1 VRKLLWILSLTAIAA
16 FPATA
21 RADGIAFAGVKDGGD
36 GTASADGLLHYVTL
50 PMPKQTVV
58 TKVTAEGSVL
68 KFRTL
73 PGAWGI
79 PMVAFDGST
88 GGLSA
93 YGRILVLA
101 QPPIGR
107 MRHVSRFPVLE
118 TTNLRLVDLVTLEG
132 SFSFDAISPDGSTLY
147 LIEHV
152 NRKDVAEYQVRAY
165 DLAKHRLLPYVIR
178 DHRSSQVEMYG
189 YPMSRATSSDGRW
202 AYTLYQGSHHS
213 FVHAL
218 DTEARKAV
226 CVDLPMDTPPEY
238 VADARLALGPGG
250 RNLTVDSTVGGILA
264 VIDTE
269 RLALRP
275 RQSNR
280 PAASAGEEGFPWML
294 IVGALAVASLA
305 ASARVRRLR
314 PMPALTPAAS
324 PARELASQGSREQR
338 RPAERALFRASSGL
352 AGQLRP
358 NRSVGPFHDDLAARD
373 LRLVRNQTLQLLLA
387 QPVGYD
393 AARLLG
399 LRRSIEEVD
408 RTHDAVTDFDEEVT
422 AEARKLG

>member
-21 RADGIAFAGVKDGGD
+21 RADGIAFAGVKDGGN

-118 TTNLRLVDLVTLEG
+118 TTNLRLVDVVTLEG
-132 SFSFDAISPDGSTLY
+132 SFSFDAISPNGSTLY

-165 DLAKHRLLPYVIR
+165 DLVEDRLLPYVIR
-178 DHRSSQVEMYG
+178 DHRSNQVEMYG

-218 DTEARKAV
+218 DTVARKAV
-226 CVDLPMDTPPEY
+226 CIDLPMDTPPEY
-238 VADARLALGPGG
+238 VADARLALGPDGQ
-250 RNLTVDSTVGGILA
+250 NLTVDSTVGGILA

-269 RLALRP
+269 RLDLRP
-275 RQSNR
+275 RQSSH
-280 PAASAGEEGFPWML
+280 PAAAPAEGRSQWL
-294 IVGALAVASLA
+294 LGGAAFVIAFLA
-305 ASARVRRLR
+305 AGARARRLR
-314 PMPALTPAAS
+314 P
-324 PARELASQGSREQR
+324 EEQR
-338 RPAERALFRASSGL
+338 RPAERAFSRASSDVAGCYARTAPFVRCTMTSPPLIFGAFGTRVSSFSSRSQL
-352 AGQLRP
+352 ATT
-358 NRSVGPFHDDLAARD
+358 
-373 LRLVRNQTLQLLLA
+373 RLDSSA
-387 QPVGYD
+387 C
-393 AARLLG
+393 A
-399 LRRSIEEVD
+399 EVSKKL
-408 RTHDAVTDFDEEVT
+408 TELMTPSPASM
-422 AEARKLG
+422 RK

>member
-79 PMVAFDGST
+79 PQVAFDGST

-165 DLAKHRLLPYVIR
+165 DLAKDRLLPYVIR
-178 DHRSSQVEMYG
+178 DHRSNQVEMYG
-189 YPMSRATSSDGRW
+189 YPMSRAASSDGRW

-218 DTEARKAV
+218 DTVARKAV

-238 VADARLALGPGG
+238 VADAHLALGPGG
-250 RNLTVDSTVGGILA
+250 QNLTVESTVGGILA

-269 RLALRP
+269 RLTLRP
-275 RQSNR
+275 RVSDR
-280 PAASAGEEGFPWML
+280 PASAPAEEAFPWML
-294 IVGALAVASLA
+294 VVGALAVSSLA

-314 PMPALTPAAS
+314 PTPIQD
-324 PARELASQGSREQR
+324 SQEEQR

-373 LRLVRNQTLQLLLA
+373 LRRVRNQALQLLFA

-408 RTHDAVTDFDEEVT
+408 RTHDAVTGFDEEVT

>member
-1 VRKLLWILSLTAIAA
+1 VPRRRRGVDKEEIVRKLLWILSLAAIAA

-21 RADGIAFAGVKDGGD
+21 RADGIAFSGVKDGGD

-165 DLAKHRLLPYVIR
+165 DLAKDRLLPYVIR
-178 DHRSSQVEMYG
+178 DHRSNQVEMYG
-189 YPMSRATSSDGRW
+189 YPISRATSSDGRW

-250 RNLTVDSTVGGILA
+250 QNLTVDSTVGGILA

-294 IVGALAVASLA
+294 VVGALAVASLA

-314 PMPALTPAAS
+314 PH
-324 PARELASQGSREQR
+324 ENQR

-358 NRSVGPFHDDLAARD
+358 NRSVRPLHDDLSARD
-373 LRLVRNQTLQLLLA
+373 LRRVRNQGLELLLA

-393 AARLLG
+393 PARLLG

-408 RTHDAVTDFDEEVT
+408 RTHDAVTGFDEEVT

>member
-1 VRKLLWILSLTAIAA
+1 MRKLLWILSLTAIAA

-36 GTASADGLLHYVTL
+36 GTASPDGLLHYVTL

-58 TKVTAEGSVL
+58 TKVSAEGSVL

-79 PMVAFDGST
+79 PLVAFDGST

-93 YGRILVLA
+93 HGRILVLA

-132 SFSFDAISPDGSTLY
+132 SFSFDAVSPDGSTLY

-165 DLAKHRLLPYVIR
+165 DLAEDRLLPYVIR
-178 DHRSSQVEMYG
+178 DHRSNQVEMYG

-218 DTEARKAV
+218 DTVARKAV

-238 VADARLALGPGG
+238 VADARLAVGPGG
-250 RNLTVDSTVGGILA
+250 QNLTVESTVGGILA

-269 RLALRP
+269 RLTLRP
-275 RQSNR
+275 RVSDR
-280 PAASAGEEGFPWML
+280 PATAPAEGWFPWL
-294 IVGALAVASLA
+294 LGGGAFVIAFLA
-305 ASARVRRLR
+305 AGARARRLR
-314 PMPALTPAAS
+314 PQEKL
-324 PARELASQGSREQR
+324 RG
-338 RPAERALFRASSGL
+338 PAERALFRASSGL

-358 NRSVGPFHDDLAARD
+358 NRSVGPFHDDLAASD
-373 LRLVRNQTLQLLLA
+373 LRRVRNETLQLLLA

-399 LRRSIEEVD
+399 LRRGIEEVD
-408 RTHDAVTDFDEEVT
+408 GTHDALTGFDEEVT
-422 AEARKLG
+422 AEAR

>member
-1 VRKLLWILSLTAIAA
+1 VRTLLWILSLTAIAA

-36 GTASADGLLHYVTL
+36 GTASPDGLLHYVTL
-50 PMPKQTVV
+50 PMLKQTVV
-58 TKVTAEGSVL
+58 TKMSAEGSVL

-73 PGAWGI
+73 PGVWGI
-79 PMVAFDGST
+79 PLVAFDGST

-132 SFSFDAISPDGSTLY
+132 SFSFDAVSPDGSTLY

-165 DLAKHRLLPYVIR
+165 DLAEDRLLPYVIR
-178 DHRSSQVEMYG
+178 DHRSNQAEMYG
-189 YPMSRATSSDGRW
+189 YPMSRTTSSDGRW

-218 DTEARKAV
+218 DTVARKAV
-226 CVDLPMDTPPEY
+226 CIDLPMDTPPEY
-238 VADARLALGPGG
+238 VADARLALGPNGE
-250 RNLTVDSTVGGILA
+250 NLTVDSRVGGILA

-269 RLALRP
+269 KLALRP
-275 RQSNR
+275 RVSNR
-280 PAASAGEEGFPWML
+280 PAEAPAEEGFPWL
-294 IVGALAVASLA
+294 LVVGALALASLA
-305 ASARVRRLR
+305 AGARARRLR
-314 PMPALTPAAS
+314 PAPVLVPAAS
-324 PARELASQGSREQR
+324 PARELASQGSQEQR
-338 RPAERALFRASSGL
+338 RPAERAFSRASSGL

-358 NRSVGPFHDDLAARD
+358 NRSVGPFHDDLAASD
-373 LRLVRNQTLQLLLA
+373 LRRVGNQALQLLLA
-387 QPVGYD
+387 QPVGHD

-399 LRRSIEEVD
+399 LRRGIEEVD
-408 RTHDAVTDFDEEVT
+408 RTHDAVTGFDEEVT

>member
-1 VRKLLWILSLTAIAA
+1 
-16 FPATA
+16 
-21 RADGIAFAGVKDGGD
+21 
-36 GTASADGLLHYVTL
+36 
-50 PMPKQTVV
+50 
-58 TKVTAEGSVL
+58 
-68 KFRTL
+68 
-73 PGAWGI
+73 
-79 PMVAFDGST
+79 
-88 GGLSA
+88 
-93 YGRILVLA
+93 
-101 QPPIGR
+101 
-107 MRHVSRFPVLE
+107 
-118 TTNLRLVDLVTLEG
+118 
-132 SFSFDAISPDGSTLY
+132 

-165 DLAKHRLLPYVIR
+165 DLAKDRLLPYVIR
-178 DHRSSQVEMYG
+178 DHRSNQVEMYG

-226 CVDLPMDTPPEY
+226 CLDLPMDTPPEY

-250 RNLTVDSTVGGILA
+250 QNLTVESTVGGILA

-269 RLALRP
+269 KLTLRP

-294 IVGALAVASLA
+294 VVGALAVASLA
-305 ASARVRRLR
+305 ASARARRLR
-314 PMPALTPAAS
+314 PAPVQV
-324 PARELASQGSREQR
+324 SQEKQR

-373 LRLVRNQTLQLLLA
+373 LRRVRNQALQLLFA

-408 RTHDAVTDFDEEVT
+408 RTHDAVTGFDEEVT

>member
-1 VRKLLWILSLTAIAA
+1 VRKLLWILSLTAVAA

-36 GTASADGLLHYVTL
+36 GTSSPNGLVHYVTL

-58 TKVTAEGSVL
+58 TKVSADGSVL

-79 PMVAFDGST
+79 PLVAFDGST

-118 TTNLRLVDLVTLEG
+118 TTHLRLVDLVTLEG
-132 SFSFDAISPDGSTLY
+132 SFSFDALSPDGATLY

-165 DLAKHRLLPYVIR
+165 DLQQDRLLPYVIR
-178 DHRSSQVEMYG
+178 DHRSNQVEMYG
-189 YPMSRATSSDGRW
+189 YPMSRATSADGRW
-202 AYTLYQGSHHS
+202 VYTLYQGSHHS

-218 DTEARKAV
+218 DTMARKAV

-238 VADARLALGPGG
+238 VSDAHLVLGPGR
-250 RNLTVDSTVGGILA
+250 RNLTVDSSVGGVVA

-269 RLALRP
+269 KLALRP
-275 RQSNR
+275 QGSDR
-280 PAASAGEEGFPWML
+280 PAAAPAEEAFPWL
-294 IVGALAVASLA
+294 LLGGAFAIAFLA
-305 ASARVRRLR
+305 ASFRAWRLR
-314 PMPALTPAAS
+314 PEPALADWVLLEDPLVNRNPDLYRFTAAES
-324 PARELASQGSREQR
+324 ARAD
-338 RPAERALFRASSGL
+338 RPM
-352 AGQLRP
+352 
-358 NRSVGPFHDDLAARD
+358 V
-373 LRLVRNQTLQLLLA
+373 TLT
-387 QPVGYD
+387 
-393 AARLLG
+393 R
-399 LRRSIEEVD
+399 
-408 RTHDAVTDFDEEVT
+408 
-422 AEARKLG
+422 

>member
-1 VRKLLWILSLTAIAA
+1 VRKLLWILTLTAIAA

-21 RADGIAFAGVKDGGD
+21 RADGIAFAGVKEGGS

-93 YGRILVLA
+93 HGRILVLA

-132 SFSFDAISPDGSTLY
+132 SFSFDALSPDGSTLY

-165 DLAKHRLLPYVIR
+165 DLAEDRLLPYVIR
-178 DHRSSQVEMYG
+178 DHRSNQVEMYG

-218 DTEARKAV
+218 DTVARKAV
-226 CVDLPMDTPPEY
+226 CIDLPMNTPPEY
-238 VADARLALGPGG
+238 VADARLVLAANGQ
-250 RNLTVDSTVGGILA
+250 NLTVDSTGGGILA

-269 RLALRP
+269 RLTLRP

-280 PAASAGEEGFPWML
+280 PAAAPTGGRFQWL
-294 IVGALAVASLA
+294 LGGGAFVIAFLA
-305 ASARVRRLR
+305 AGARARRLR
-314 PMPALTPAAS
+314 PQEE
-324 PARELASQGSREQR
+324 RR
-338 RPAERALFRASSGL
+338 RPAARAFSRASSDVAGCYARTAPFVRCTMTSPPLIFGAFGTRVSSFSSRSQL
-352 AGQLRP
+352 ATT
-358 NRSVGPFHDDLAARD
+358 
-373 LRLVRNQTLQLLLA
+373 RLDSSACADVSKKLTELMTPSPA
-387 QPVGYD
+387 
-393 AARLLG
+393 
-399 LRRSIEEVD
+399 SM
-408 RTHDAVTDFDEEVT
+408 
-422 AEARKLG
+422 RK

>member
-1 VRKLLWILSLTAIAA
+1 VRTLLWILSLTAIAA

-21 RADGIAFAGVKDGGD
+21 KADGIAFAGVKDGGS

-50 PMPKQTVV
+50 PMSKQTVV

-107 MRHVSRFPVLE
+107 MRQVSRFPVLE

-165 DLAKHRLLPYVIR
+165 DLAEDRLLPYVIR
-178 DHRSSQVEMYG
+178 DHRSNQVEMYG

-218 DTEARKAV
+218 DTVARKAV
-226 CVDLPMDTPPEY
+226 CIDLPMDTPPEY
-238 VADARLALGPGG
+238 VADAHLALGPGG
-250 RNLTVDSTVGGILA
+250 QNLTVDSSVGGILA

-275 RQSNR
+275 LQSNR
-280 PAASAGEEGFPWML
+280 PGAAPAEEGFSWL
-294 IVGALAVASLA
+294 LGGGAFVIAFLA
-305 ASARVRRLR
+305 ACARARRLR
-314 PMPALTPAAS
+314 PQ
-324 PARELASQGSREQR
+324 EKQR
-338 RPAERALFRASSGL
+338 GPAERALFRASSGL
-352 AGQLRP
+352 AGQLRA
-358 NRSVGPFHDDLAARD
+358 NRSVGPFHDDLAASD
-373 LRLVRNQTLQLLLA
+373 LRRVRNQALQLLLA

-408 RTHDAVTDFDEEVT
+408 GTHDALTGFDEEVT
-422 AEARKLG
+422 AEAR